1 MKWQWRK
8 ENKMK
13 KGKQRII
20 DTAFKLIL
28 QKGIKETSVRDIA
41 KAAGISVG
49 TFTYH
54 YPSKEELLFDIF
66 EMTMAKQDEVLI
78 KGLQSERKEEK
89 KKVLEEILS
98 EATSNEYFMKLNYY
112 LLGEAFAQNKAML
125 EKMKEKYQLWRDEFK
140 VYIRGEIVASGKEGE
155 INASLLLAM
164 IDGLAIQLL
173 LDKESVDIP
182 EMAQKIVK
190 IIYE

>member
-1 MKWQWRK
+1 
-8 ENKMK
+8 MK
-13 KGKQRII
+13 KGKQKIV
-20 DTAFKLIL
+20 DAAFKLIL

-41 KAAGISVG
+41 KATGISVG

-54 YPSKEELLFDIF
+54 YPSKDELLFDIF

-78 KGLQSERKEEK
+78 KGLQSETKEEK
-89 KKVLEEILS
+89 KKVLEEILN

-125 EKMKEKYQLWRDEFK
+125 EKMKEKYQIWRDEFK
-140 VYIRGEIVASGKEGE
+140 IYLSGEIAASGKESE
-155 INASLLLAM
+155 VSASLLLAI

-173 LDKESVDIP
+173 LDKESVNTH
-182 EMAQKIVK
+182 EMAQKIVE